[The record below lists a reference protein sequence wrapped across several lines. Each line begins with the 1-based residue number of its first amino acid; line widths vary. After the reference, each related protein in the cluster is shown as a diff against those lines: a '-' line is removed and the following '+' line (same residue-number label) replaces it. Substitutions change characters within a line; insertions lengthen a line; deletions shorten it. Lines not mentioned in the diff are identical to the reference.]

1 MRQLLIATQN
11 KGKIQEIEDLLSNI
25 PVELITPDQID
36 MELVINENGKTYTEN
51 ATKKAVTYGDASKL
65 LTLADDSGL
74 EVDYLDGQPGLFSA
88 RFSSKPQATDADR
101 RLFLLE
107 KLKHFPHPWI
117 AQFRCVIALYDPA
130 SGVFHSE
137 GICPGKIIHE
147 ERGHNGFGY
156 DSIFQVESLAL
167 TLAELSMD
175 EKNKFSHRARGILL
189 IKPKIM
195 EILNT

>member
-11 KGKIQEIEDLLSNI
+11 KGKIQEIEDLLSDI
-25 PVELITPDQID
+25 VVQLVTPDQIGLKLNVKED
-36 MELVINENGKTYTEN
+36 GGSYTEN
-51 ATKKAVTYGDASKL
+51 ATKKGLAYGDAANL

-101 RLFLLE
+101 RSFLLE
-107 KLKHFPHPWI
+107 KLKHFPQPWS
-117 AQFRCVIALYDPA
+117 AQFRCVIALYDPMT
-130 SGVFHSE
+130 GVYHSE
-137 GICPGKIIHE
+137 GVCPGKIISE

-156 DSIFQVESLAL
+156 DPIFLVDGLER
-167 TLAELSMD
+167 TMAELSMD
-175 EKNKFSHRARGILL
+175 EKNKISHRAGAILL

-195 EILNT
+195 EILNF